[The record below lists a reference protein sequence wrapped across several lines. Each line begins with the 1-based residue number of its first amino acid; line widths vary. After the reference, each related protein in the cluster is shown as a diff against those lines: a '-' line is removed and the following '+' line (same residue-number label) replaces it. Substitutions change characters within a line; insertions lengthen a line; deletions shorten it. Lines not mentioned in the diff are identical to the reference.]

1 MSLPP
6 VRIAL
11 GADHA
16 GYHLKQ
22 ALAQHLKA
30 QGHQVDDVG
39 CHTEERCDY
48 PDLGAAVGR
57 AVTIGAAD
65 VGVCVC
71 GTGIGISIAANKVR
85 GVRAAVVHDVETG
98 RLAREHNDANVVCL
112 GARILGA
119 GAAAD
124 TVDAFLAATFE
135 GGRHA
140 GRLHKIHELEG
151 AR

>member
-1 MSLPP
+1 MNPP
-6 VRIAL
+6 PLRIAL

-16 GYHLKQ
+16 GFHLKQ
-22 ALAQHLKA
+22 ALAQHLKDE
-30 QGHQVDDVG
+30 GHRVDDLG

-65 VGVCVC
+65 FGVCVC
-71 GTGIGISIAANKVR
+71 GTGIGISIAANKVT
-85 GVRAAVVHDVETG
+85 GVRAALAHDADTA
-98 RLAREHNDANVVCL
+98 RLAREHNDANVLCL
-112 GARILGA
+112 GARVLDEREA
-119 GAAAD
+119 TEA
-124 TVDAFLAATFE
+124 VDAFLHAQFE

-140 GRLHKIHELEG
+140 GRLQKISQLEV